1 MLPESSERTSSC
13 AQCRVRDDVVW
24 EDDHVRLLVSGP
36 VGLPFVAR
44 VVPRAHLAE
53 SDLDGHLRRRI
64 NRVLK
69 RMARALAAD
78 PEISGFEF
86 ADTGFAAEHVQVV
99 AMARPPVG
107 KHAPDT
113 SLAFLDDMLPAVP
126 DDVLRARTA
135 LVVAA
140 LSDGPWR
147 GAPSL
152 RRRSRH
158 GGHDHR

>member
-1 MLPESSERTSSC
+1 MLPEPSERTSSC

-24 EDDHVRLLVSGP
+24 EDDHVRVLVSGP
-36 VGLPFVAR
+36 VGLPYVAR

-53 SDLDGHLRRRI
+53 LDLDAHLRRRI

-69 RMARALAAD
+69 RMAGALAAD

-86 ADTGFAAEHVQVV
+86 TDTGIAAQHVQVV

-107 KHAPDT
+107 QYAPDT
-113 SLAFLDDMLPAVP
+113 SLAFLDDMLPAVA

-140 LSDGPWR
+140 LAGGPWR
-147 GAPSL
+147 GAHPR

-158 GGHDHR
+158 HGHDHR